1 VTVIEELLARA
12 SSKAE
17 GAEVV
22 VEESEARP
30 IQFENNELKYVH
42 TKARRGVS
50 LRLIR
55 DGRLGF
61 ASTTDPE
68 GIEGLV
74 DAALESA
81 RYGQEATFA
90 FPAQPVCLDVAVFD
104 PQVAG
109 FPVERGIAMGRDAID
124 AVRRAFDDVQCSVEI
139 AKQVNR
145 VRIVNTSGLD
155 VEERT
160 TRFDGYLT
168 AVRARE
174 GSILWVS
181 DGQSSRALK
190 ADMQRHAAKVVHDI
204 RAAAHECGVRAGQM
218 PVLFTARAME
228 LLLGI
233 VQTAVNGKLVQKG
246 ASPLVGRMGEA
257 LLDEQVTISDDATQD
272 YGECSSTCD
281 GEGVASRRVP
291 LFEKG
296 VLKAFL
302 YDLQTAGLVGAQ
314 TTGSAARPFTGQPG
328 PDASNLVLEPGTTSA
343 ADMLKGLEH
352 GILVEE
358 VLGAGQSNVL
368 AGEFSVNVDL
378 GFLVWKGEIV
388 GRVKDCMLTGNVF
401 DVFNRIRALGS
412 EQEVHGSLVAPP
424 VCFDAVSVSGA
435 G

>member
-1 VTVIEELLARA
+1 VLARA

-17 GAEVV
+17 GAEVC
-22 VEESEARP
+22 VEESESRP

-50 LRLIR
+50 LRLIA

-68 GIEGLV
+68 GMARLV
-74 DAALESA
+74 EAALESA
-81 RYGQEATFA
+81 RYGQEAKFT
-90 FPAQPVCLDVAVFD
+90 FPAQPVWPDVAVFD
-104 PQVAG
+104 PRVAE
-109 FPVERGIAMGRDAID
+109 FPIERGIELGRDAID
-124 AVRRAFDDVQCSVEI
+124 VVRGAFDDVLCNVEI

-145 VRIVNTSGLD
+145 IHLVNTSGLD
-155 VEERT
+155 VEQET
-160 TRFDGYLT
+160 TSFDCYLT

-181 DGQSSRALK
+181 DGQSSRALE
-190 ADMQRHAAKVVHDI
+190 ADMGRHAAKVVHDI
-204 RAAAHECGVRAGQM
+204 RAAEHECDVAAGQM

-228 LLLGI
+228 LMLGI
-233 VQTAVNGKLVQKG
+233 FQTAVNGKLVQKG

-257 LLDEQVTISDDATQD
+257 LLDERVTIADDATRD

-302 YDLQTAGLVGAQ
+302 YDLQTAGLVGAGS
-314 TTGSAARPFTGQPG
+314 TGSAARPFTGQPG
-328 PDASNLVLEPGTTSA
+328 PDASNLVLEPGDASM
-343 ADMLKGLEH
+343 ADMLGAIDE

-358 VLGAGQSNVL
+358 VLGGGQSNVL

-378 GFLVWKGEIV
+378 GFLIRRGEIV
-388 GRVKDCMLTGNVF
+388 GRVKDCMLAGNVF
-401 DVFNRIRALGS
+401 DVFNQVRALGS